1 MASKALSNSSVS
13 QFLSTLIPTLVISV
27 VFVLLFV
34 LIRKTHKRVYE
45 PRATVKS
52 LPQDIRPNEPS
63 SGLFSW
69 LTSLLKRPETFI
81 IQYAGPDGYF
91 FLRFLFEFCC
101 ICILGAI
108 ITWPILFPVNAT
120 NGNNNQP
127 GSTVKGFD
135 ILSLSNVRN
144 RWRTFARVFLS
155 WILFGAVIFLIYR
168 ELVYYTTFRHVLQTT
183 PLYDSLL
190 SSRTLMLTEL
200 STTKLTDDTLRSYFP
215 SATNI
220 WYGRDY
226 KELDKEVEERTK
238 LAGKY
243 EGALNKVLTKAV
255 KLKNKC
261 LKKLKPVPEPED
273 DLDKYLKDGK
283 KRPTHKL
290 KFLIGKKVD
299 TLNYGAER
307 LGELNK
313 SVGKRQA
320 EYATNTQLPAVFI
333 EFPSQLELQKAYQA
347 IPYNK
352 EFKGVKRVT
361 GVAPDDVIWP
371 NLQLT
376 PTKRRIQAILANT
389 FLTLL
394 IIFWCIPVAVVGAI
408 SNINFLT
415 EKVPFLKFINNM
427 PDVLMGVITGLLPSV
442 ALAILMSLIPPVIK
456 YMGKKSG
463 RLTVQ
468 QVNEY
473 CQSWYFAFQVV
484 NVFLAVALG
493 SSAASVAQEIVKNP
507 SGALKQLSERFP
519 PSVNFYFSYLCLQ
532 GLTISSGVLLQ
543 IVALILSHILG
554 RILDSTPRAKWTRW
568 NTLGQPDFSVLY
580 PGFQLLTVIALAYS
594 VIAPLILGFTAI
606 AFALFYF
613 AYIYTM
619 VYVMRPSTVDAR
631 GRNYVVSMFQLFT
644 GIFLAQLWITA
655 IFVFTKNWA
664 CVALEAVIIIVT
676 IIARFWMKRKFMT
689 VVDAV
694 PISAIKYA
702 AGDTTYSYPMYDQ
715 GYKEIQTE
723 GQNYWEG
730 GNQLGVVGG
739 EVHDQVLPYRNP
751 ASAPVAGAGTG
762 VGVGA
767 SAGANAGGFANGV
780 DADSS
785 ITDTKAPFDHRGSE
799 SSAVD
804 TRVGHTDN
812 EKQPYGLDTRS
823 GVHDPATNT
832 TTNGGGPFREDTY
845 NDHEKSLGNGVGNA
859 AKGVAGAPGK
869 GVSWLKIFFAPKT
882 QTFEM
887 IRNIMPSSYFNYVE
901 YNPEFIR
908 HAYDDPAVIDEEPHI
923 WIARDPMGLSE
934 IEKNKAL
941 KEGVDVTDE
950 NATFDDK
957 GNIIF
962 TGPPPTYEEAIRV

>member
-1 MASKALSNSSVS
+1 MASDSLSNSSVS

-34 LIRKTHKRVYE
+34 VIRKTQKRVYE
-45 PRATVKS
+45 PRALVKS
-52 LPQDIRPNEPS
+52 LPQDIRPDEPAT
-63 SGLFSW
+63 GLFSW

-108 ITWPILFPVNAT
+108 ITWPILFPVNAS

-144 RWRTFARVFLS
+144 RWRTFAHVFLS

-190 SSRTLMLTEL
+190 SSRTLMLTEF
-200 STTKLTDDTLRSYFP
+200 STSKLTDDTLRGYFP
-215 SATNI
+215 TATNI

-261 LKKLKPVPEPED
+261 IKKLKPVPEPED

-290 KFLIGKKVD
+290 KFLVGKKVD

-313 SVGKRQA
+313 SVGKKQA

-352 EFKGVKRVT
+352 DFKGVKRVT
-361 GVAPDDVIWP
+361 GVAPDDIIWP
-371 NLQLT
+371 NLQLS
-376 PTKRRIQAILANT
+376 PTKRRIQAIIANT
-389 FLTLL
+389 ILTLL

-415 EKVPFLKFINNM
+415 EKVHFLRFINNM
-427 PDVLMGVITGLLPSV
+427 PKVLLGVITGLLPSV
-442 ALAILMSLIPPVIK
+442 ALAILMSLIPPFIK

-493 SSAASVAQEIVKNP
+493 SSAASVAQEIVKKP
-507 SGALKQLSERFP
+507 DEALKKLSERFP

-532 GLTISSGVLLQ
+532 GLTISSGVLVQ

-568 NTLGQPDFSVLY
+568 NTLGQPDFSTLY

-619 VYVMRPSTVDAR
+619 VYVMRPSAVDAR
-631 GRNYVVSMFQLFT
+631 GKNYVKSMFQLFT
-644 GIFLAQLWITA
+644 GLFLAQLWITA

-730 GNQLGVVGG
+730 GNQLGAVGAVGG

-751 ASAPVAGAGTG
+751 GSAPIAGAG
-762 VGVGA
+762 
-767 SAGANAGGFANGV
+767 NAV
-780 DADSS
+780 DGDSS
-785 ITDTKAPFDHRGSE
+785 LTDAKAPFDHRGSE

-804 TRVGHTDN
+804 TRIGHTDN
-812 EKQPYGLDTRS
+812 EKPYALEPRGDKVS
-823 GVHDPATNT
+823 NTNT
-832 TTNGGGPFREDTY
+832 GADGPFKEQTY
-845 NDHEKSLGNGVGNA
+845 NDHEKGLGGVGDA

-882 QTFEM
+882 QTFDM
-887 IRNIMPSSYFNYVE
+887 IRNIMPSSFFNYVE

-908 HAYDDPAVIDEEPHI
+908 HAYDDPAVTDEEPHI

-957 GNIIF
+957 GNVIF